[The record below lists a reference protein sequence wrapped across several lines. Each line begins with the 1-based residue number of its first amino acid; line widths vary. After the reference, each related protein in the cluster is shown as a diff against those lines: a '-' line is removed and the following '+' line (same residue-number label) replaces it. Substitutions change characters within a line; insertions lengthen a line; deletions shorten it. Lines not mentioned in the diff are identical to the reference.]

1 MILLIPEILVRLLHL
16 NLDKPSMEK
25 FEEVRAMLHSGLQE
39 LSTNWEEIGFDENA
53 LSDRKRTVFKVLSN
67 LIDQMTT
74 EEKGI
79 NDLLGN

>member
-1 MILLIPEILVRLLHL
+1 
-16 NLDKPSMEK
+16 MEK

-53 LSDRKRTVFKVLSN
+53 LSDRKRTVYKVLSN

-79 NDLLGN
+79 KKKLVDDAEAHLKLCDKLSKEMAVRYV